1 MFWTEE
7 RDALLL
13 ERIKANFTAGEVAKE
28 FGTTRNA
35 VLGRAYRVGYRFGQ
49 KGFWATNLLNR
60 LRELYE
66 AQTPRAQ
73 IAAEFDTTEKAVSDA
88 LRKLHRT
95 GLDYR
100 ERPNRRNGNWRRGPR
115 QAPRRPPPPPNIDF
129 GAVTFREL
137 TDWHCKYIAGK
148 PAGADTRYCGA
159 EAMRDLP
166 YCAEHWELCHAKA
179 TVHAD

>member
-1 MFWTEE
+1 MVWDEAAQAILVECVKNNWTASQIG
-7 RDALLL
+7 RKL
-13 ERIKANFTAGEVAKE
+13 
-28 FGTTRNA
+28 GTSRSS
-35 VLGRAYRVGYRFGQ
+35 VLGRVYRMGLKMGQ
-49 KGFWATNLLNR
+49 KGFWTLNQQQK
-60 LRELYE
+60 LADLYK
-66 AQTPRAQ
+66 AKVARAQ

-100 ERPNRRNGNWRRGPR
+100 ERPNRRNGNWRRGSR

-148 PAGADTRYCGA
+148 PAGSDTRYCGA

-179 TVHAD
+179 VVHAD